1 MRGVFTLHSL
11 VCFRSKSWK
20 AIHSSAL
27 GQEWWERMS
36 LESLIIL
43 VTVNQTTESVRVEIL
58 PWAAS
63 GQWVSE
69 SIRRVVWT
77 LLTWRTVNRLEKRK
91 TWGYDSP
98 FENTQRMTAEQ
109 ESKGQPGTI
118 RKVGTKR
125 EGPHTRAPPGGLS
138 VYYYCHYYYYHHY
151 YHYFKHVLIEIES
164 YNSPS
169 PPFSPSTPSKLPTPS
184 SLPHALISNW

>member
-98 FENTQRMTAEQ
+98 FENTWKSEDNNTSQHSHSTIGFQ
-109 ESKGQPGTI
+109 GSGLGHESWWQVPHQLSHLSDTDLRCLHLKREERSPEHGSISIKKAGSWDLCPGTL
-118 RKVGTKR
+118 
-125 EGPHTRAPPGGLS
+125 PGQHCPGWEVFL
-138 VYYYCHYYYYHHY
+138 
-151 YHYFKHVLIEIES
+151 L
-164 YNSPS
+164 
-169 PPFSPSTPSKLPTPS
+169 
-184 SLPHALISNW
+184 